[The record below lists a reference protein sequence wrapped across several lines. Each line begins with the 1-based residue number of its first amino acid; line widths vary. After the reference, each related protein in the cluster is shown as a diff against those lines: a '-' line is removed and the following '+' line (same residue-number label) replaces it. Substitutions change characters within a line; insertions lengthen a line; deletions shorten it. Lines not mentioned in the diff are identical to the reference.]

1 MQEFV
6 VSREDGRPLS
16 ESANLGD
23 KHKNRLSDELSDQHS
38 SQINFGSLSLIDIH
52 SLSRPN
58 KLELGQVQEIQHILP
73 ALLLDGT
80 NNHTEQHFVAT
91 GNHGEITSN
100 PGGQVDAGYL
110 IFPDLYSITED
121 SIFQQTQVQPHIALA
136 SLMQNVA
143 AGQNNGNP
151 SAQAAQ
157 PTGQTPQEHTHEKP
171 KQEEQSAVSEFL
183 GGLGN
188 VISEIGQGCVEQVTE
203 HPLECLVAAT
213 EVVAVGLLAT
223 AAAPWVATGLAT
235 AGIVAGSAE
244 VLAAFGAYGA
254 ATTTHE
260 LLSNAGDWYDAAL
273 VVANPEGHNSSEL
286 TTAQN
291 ELHEVSDFMVE
302 QASGFVGGLHA
313 PHFSPSNNGLRK
325 GIEEDDKNEDEE
337 QGANETTTRMAG
349 ATSLSR
355 SSVNLSSIATS

>member
-1 MQEFV
+1 MQEFI

-23 KHKNRLSDELSDQHS
+23 KHKNRLSDELSDELSDQHS

-80 NNHTEQHFVAT
+80 NNHTEQHFVTT

-100 PGGQVDAGYL
+100 PSGQVDAAYL

-143 AGQNNGNP
+143 VGQNNGNP

-157 PTGQTPQEHTHEKP
+157 PTAHTDEEP

-235 AGIVAGSAE
+235 AGIVTGSAE
-244 VLAAFGAYGA
+244 VLAVFGAYGA
-254 ATTTHE
+254 ATTAHE
-260 LLSNAGDWYDAAL
+260 LLSNASDWSDAAL
-273 VVANPEGHNSSEL
+273 VVANPEGHSSSEL
-286 TTAQN
+286 TAAQS

-325 GIEEDDKNEDEE
+325 GIEEDDKNEDEDDN
-337 QGANETTTRMAG
+337 QAQR
-349 ATSLSR
+349 L
-355 SSVNLSSIATS
+355 V

>member
-1 MQEFV
+1 MQSISQEWLLYEGGETMQEFV

-100 PGGQVDAGYL
+100 PSGQVDAAYL

-157 PTGQTPQEHTHEKP
+157 PTGQTPQEHTHEEP

-244 VLAAFGAYGA
+244 VLAVFGAYGA
-254 ATTTHE
+254 ATTAHE
-260 LLSNAGDWYDAAL
+260 LLSNASDWSDAAL
-273 VVANPEGHNSSEL
+273 VVANPEGHSSSEL
-286 TTAQN
+286 TAAQS

-325 GIEEDDKNEDEE
+325 GIEEDDKNEDEDE
-337 QGANETTTRMAG
+337 AAADYPAKRLG
-349 ATSLSR
+349 
-355 SSVNLSSIATS
+355 

>member
-16 ESANLGD
+16 ESANHGD
-23 KHKNRLSDELSDQHS
+23 KQKNRLNYELSDQHS
-38 SQINFGSLSLIDIH
+38 SQINFGSLSLSDIH
-52 SLSRPN
+52 TAH
-58 KLELGQVQEIQHILP
+58 LEFHRIRETSQVLP
-73 ALLLDGT
+73 TLVLDDT
-80 NNHTEQHFVAT
+80 NNNTEPHFVAT
-91 GNHGEITSN
+91 GSHGEITAN
-100 PGGQVDAGYL
+100 HVGQANAEYV
-110 IFPDLYSITED
+110 IFPDVYSVTLE
-121 SIFQQTQVQPHIALA
+121 SIGHMNPVKPHVALA
-136 SLMQNVA
+136 NLIQNVA
-143 AGQNNGNP
+143 AGQNNGDA

-157 PTGQTPQEHTHEKP
+157 PTEQTHQEHTPEKP

-183 GGLGN
+183 SGLGN

-213 EVVAVGLLAT
+213 EVVAVGWLAT
-223 AAAPWVATGLAT
+223 AAAPLIATGLAT

-260 LLSNAGDWYDAAL
+260 LLSNTSDWYDAAL
-273 VVANPEGHNSSEL
+273 VVADPEGHSSSEL
-286 TTAQN
+286 TTAQS
-291 ELHEVSDFMVE
+291 ELHEVSNFMVE

-313 PHFSPSNNGLRK
+313 PHFTPSHNGLRK

-337 QGANETTTRMAG
+337 EGTNATITRMAG

-355 SSVNLSSIATS
+355 SSVNL

>member
-23 KHKNRLSDELSDQHS
+23 KQKNRLNFELSDQPS
-38 SQINFGSLSLIDIH
+38 SQINFGSLNLSDIH

-136 SLMQNVA
+136 TLMQNVA

-157 PTGQTPQEHTHEKP
+157 PTAHTDEEP

-183 GGLGN
+183 SGLGN

-203 HPLECLVAAT
+203 HPLECLVAVT
-213 EVVAVGLLAT
+213 ETVAVAWLAT
-223 AAAPWVATGLAT
+223 AAAPLLATGLAT

-260 LLSNAGDWYDAAL
+260 LLSNADDWYDAAL

-313 PHFSPSNNGLRK
+313 PHFSPSNNSLRK